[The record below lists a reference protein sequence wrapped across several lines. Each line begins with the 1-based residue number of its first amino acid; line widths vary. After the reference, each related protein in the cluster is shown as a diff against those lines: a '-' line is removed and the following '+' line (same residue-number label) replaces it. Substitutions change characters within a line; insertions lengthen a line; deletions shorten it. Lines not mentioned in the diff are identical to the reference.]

1 MFDAALVWFYVL
13 PQVVSRWWCQFTSL
27 YWVDTL
33 AMDLAAFLPGQGEA
47 KMVNKKTNKKSKY
60 QDNS

>member
-47 KMVNKKTNKKSKY
+47 KMVNTKKI
-60 QDNS
+60 